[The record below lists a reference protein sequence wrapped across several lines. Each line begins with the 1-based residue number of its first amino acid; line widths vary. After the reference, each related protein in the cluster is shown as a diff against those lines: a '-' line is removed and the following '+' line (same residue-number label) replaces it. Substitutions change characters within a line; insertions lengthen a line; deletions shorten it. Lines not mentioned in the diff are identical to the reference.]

1 MVGSTI
7 GKYHVLDRIGRGGM
21 GTVYRAVDEI
31 LHREVAIKVLNSEL
45 NDPEI
50 AKRFRAEAVTVARLS
65 HPGIATI
72 YELFQ
77 HDGQWMMVM
86 EFVRG
91 ETLEH
96 LVERMGALSPQ
107 RAAELCMQALTAL
120 AHAHSMG
127 VIHRDLKP
135 ANLMMTESGAVKIMD
150 FGIARVSGSEHLT
163 SAGFMMGTPAYMAP
177 EQVLGHE
184 VDARA
189 DLYALGVVFYRLTTA
204 KLPFKGDTP
213 FAMVQ
218 SQVNDPPTPIALLR
232 SDLPTWADQI
242 VQRALAKAPADRFQ
256 SAVEFYEAFSRC
268 LAGLPMAATYNPSGP
283 TELLHTP
290 SRPMATGTMAQGTW
304 PGGPTSGAIPPM
316 PTGGQTLPPAY
327 GGEAA
332 SRVTA
337 SGRTAQP
344 AGPAT
349 GATPGP
355 ATGAAAP
362 GQATGGTAVPVPPA
376 APVAAP
382 KRPATGNNNL
392 LSYVLGGAVVVLAI
406 ALTAVWIKSHRAVQ
420 PIATETPTP
429 TATPTTAVP
438 EPPAATPTP
447 DASASP
453 TVTPSSTT
461 VPPPPGTSPATSPN
475 VAATPTPAATP
486 PPAPATTPATRN
498 TSAAVTPTPTP
509 TTTPPAGRSDARGT
523 TGRQTAGT
531 PAPTPTAT
539 ASPTPTPTP
548 DAGRAAGAAAPPTE
562 EHLFFSN
569 IKLLSVVGKKATD
582 QDVLVSFGSG
592 QISVTPKG
600 GGTATLTIAYKA
612 VVHGTYVKSR
622 DPRWDASLPAPTEKL
637 DMPGLI
643 RTGRHWLTLQ
653 TRIGY
658 TILRL
663 EDDNFERIIQA
674 VETRCGIKVD
684 RVSDK

>member
-184 VDARA
+184 IDARA

-213 FAMVQ
+213 FAMAQ

-232 SDLPTWADQI
+232 SDLPTWADQV

-290 SRPMATGTMAQGTW
+290 SRPMATGTMAAGTW

-316 PTGGQTLPPAY
+316 QTGGHTMPPAY

-332 SRVTA
+332 TRMTA
-337 SGRTAQP
+337 SGRTAQT
-344 AGPAT
+344 AGPGT
-349 GATPGP
+349 GATP
-355 ATGAAAP
+355 
-362 GQATGGTAVPVPPA
+362 
-376 APVAAP
+376 
-382 KRPATGNNNL
+382 
-392 LSYVLGGAVVVLAI
+392 
-406 ALTAVWIKSHRAVQ
+406 
-420 PIATETPTP
+420 
-429 TATPTTAVP
+429 
-438 EPPAATPTP
+438 
-447 DASASP
+447 
-453 TVTPSSTT
+453 
-461 VPPPPGTSPATSPN
+461 
-475 VAATPTPAATP
+475 
-486 PPAPATTPATRN
+486 
-498 TSAAVTPTPTP
+498 
-509 TTTPPAGRSDARGT
+509 
-523 TGRQTAGT
+523 
-531 PAPTPTAT
+531 
-539 ASPTPTPTP
+539 
-548 DAGRAAGAAAPPTE
+548 
-562 EHLFFSN
+562 
-569 IKLLSVVGKKATD
+569 
-582 QDVLVSFGSG
+582 
-592 QISVTPKG
+592 
-600 GGTATLTIAYKA
+600 
-612 VVHGTYVKSR
+612 
-622 DPRWDASLPAPTEKL
+622 
-637 DMPGLI
+637 
-643 RTGRHWLTLQ
+643 
-653 TRIGY
+653 
-658 TILRL
+658 
-663 EDDNFERIIQA
+663 
-674 VETRCGIKVD
+674 
-684 RVSDK
+684 

>member
-45 NDPEI
+45 NDPEV

-96 LVERMGALSPQ
+96 LVERMGSLSPQ

-184 VDARA
+184 IDARA

-213 FAMVQ
+213 FAMAQ
-218 SQVNDPPTPIALLR
+218 SQVNDPPTPLGMLR
-232 SDLPTWADQI
+232 SDLPNWADQI

-268 LAGLPMAATYNPSGP
+268 LAGLPMTATYNPSGP

-290 SRPMATGTMAQGTW
+290 SRPMPTSAMPQGTW
-304 PGGPTSGAIPPM
+304 PGSQPSGPI
-316 PTGGQTLPPAY
+316 PTGSQTLPPAY

-344 AGPAT
+344 V
-349 GATPGP
+349 GP
-355 ATGAAAP
+355 ATGAAPGPVTASAP
-362 GQATGGTAVPVPPA
+362 GPATAGAPVPAPPA
-376 APVAAP
+376 GAT
-382 KRPATGNNNL
+382 PALPTRGGNT
-392 LSYVLGGAVVVLAI
+392 LSMVLGAAVVVLAV
-406 ALTAVWIKSHRAVQ
+406 ALVLLWVRSQRTAPPAPLETS
-420 PIATETPTP
+420 TPTP
-429 TATPTTAVP
+429 TAAPTTTVP
-438 EPPAATPTP
+438 EPSTVATPE
-447 DASASP
+447 ASATP
-453 TVTPSSTT
+453 TVTPA
-461 VPPPPGTSPATSPN
+461 VLPPPPGTTPATSPGP
-475 VAATPTPAATP
+475 VATATP
-486 PPAPATTPATRN
+486 PAVTPKPGVQAPGAQPPAGQVPAAGAPTAPRGAGGRQTPAPTLAPAPTTTPATE
-498 TSAAVTPTPTP
+498 T
-509 TTTPPAGRSDARGT
+509 DARG
-523 TGRQTAGT
+523 R
-531 PAPTPTAT
+531 
-539 ASPTPTPTP
+539 
-548 DAGRAAGAAAPPTE
+548 AAAPATPD
-562 EHLFFSN
+562 EHLAFSN
-569 IKLLSVVGKKATD
+569 VKLLSVIGKKASD
-582 QDVLVSFGSG
+582 QDVLLSFVGG
-592 QISVTPKG
+592 QISVTAKNG
-600 GGTATLTIAYKA
+600 GSAIVTIPYKN
-612 VVHGTYVKSR
+612 VVHAIYVKAR
-622 DPRWDASLPAPTEKL
+622 EPKWDPSLPSPTDKL

-643 RTGRHWLTLQ
+643 RTSRHWLTLQ
-653 TRIGY
+653 TRTAY
-658 TILRL
+658 VILRL
-663 EDDNFERIIQA
+663 DDDNWERILQT
-674 VETRCGIKVD
+674 VETRSGITVD
-684 RVSDK
+684 RAADK